1 MIKKFPIRYTS
12 RDFGSIKEDLVQ
24 YSKKYYSDTFRDF
37 SEASFG
43 SLMLDT
49 VAYVGD
55 IMSYVIDYQTNETF
69 LTTALEQTNIRKIAS
84 QLGYKFNFNNS
95 SQGRLSFYI
104 LLPSN
109 GMGTGPDLDYAP
121 VIRKGSTFKDS
132 VGSVQFILLEDVN
145 FNNANL
151 DCRVARVNNQT
162 GNPTFYALKAYGEVI
177 SGIYDSE
184 KISVSNFTKFPVF
197 KLSRT
202 NINEIISVTDSD
214 GNEYF
219 QVDYL
224 TQNIVYKKIETID
237 STTGDANTIMV
248 PYVANRRFIVE
259 SDGLNTYL
267 RFGGGRY
274 TTENLSR
281 PDLLAE
287 PSRKVLQM
295 DGASAISDR
304 YLDPYNLVNN
314 DSLGLA
320 PENTTLTVTYRY
332 NTTNNVNIQT
342 SALSSVSNLDTFFR
356 NREKLFDTGIN
367 NVISSVEVT
376 NEEPITKGYTSIST
390 DELKFNTLSSF
401 HMQNRIVTQEDY
413 EAACYNIPN
422 SFGSVKRAKA
432 LKNTKN
438 DKNNIDLYVISEDSN
453 GGLIKTNSTTKNNLK
468 KWLNKSRIMTDTIDI
483 YDAKVINI
491 GINFSILVDP
501 SAIAPTVLNNCIEQ
515 LVYFYSIKPQIGQPI
530 YITDIYRELRKIK
543 GLLDVRTVE
552 IVSLSGA
559 PYSNI
564 PYDIK
569 KYTTKDD
576 RYVYL
581 PKNAIFEI
589 KVPRQD
595 IKGYIV

>member
-12 RDFGSIKEDLVQ
+12 RDFSSIKEDLVQ
-24 YSKKYYSDTFRDF
+24 YSKKYYSETFRDF

-95 SQGRLSFYI
+95 SQGRLSFYV
-104 LLPSN
+104 LLPANSI
-109 GMGTGPDLDYAP
+109 GTGPNLDYAP
-121 VIRKGSTFKDS
+121 IIRKGSSFKDS
-132 VGSVQFILLEDVN
+132 AGSVKFILLEDVN
-145 FNNANL
+145 FNNSNL

-162 GNPTFYALKAYGEVI
+162 GNPTYYALKAYGEVI

-184 KISVSNFTKFPVF
+184 KINVPDFTKFPIF

-224 TQNIVYKKIETID
+224 SQNIVYKKIETID
-237 STTGDANTIMV
+237 AISGDANTIMV

-259 SDGLNTYL
+259 SDGLYTYL
-267 RFGGGRY
+267 RFGGGRFA
-274 TTENLSR
+274 TENLSR

-295 DGASAISDR
+295 DGASSISDR

-314 DSLGLA
+314 DNLGLA
-320 PENTTLTVTYRY
+320 PENTTLTINYRY
-332 NTTNNVNIQT
+332 NTSNSVNIQAG
-342 SALSSVSNLDTFFR
+342 ALNSVSRVDTFFR
-356 NREKLFDTGIN
+356 NRENLFDN
-367 NVISSVEVT
+367 NVDSVIASIEVI
-376 NEEPITKGYTSIST
+376 NEEPITKGYTSLSNE
-390 DELKFNTLSSF
+390 ELKFNTLSSF

-438 DKNNIDLYVISEDSN
+438 NKNNIDLYVISEDSN
-453 GGLIKTNSTTKNNLK
+453 GNLVKTNSTTKNNLK
-468 KWLNKSRIMTDTIDI
+468 KWLNKSRIMTDTVDI
-483 YDAKVINI
+483 YDAKIINI

-501 SAIAPTVLNNCIEQ
+501 GHVAPTVLNSCIEQ
-515 LVYFYSIKPQIGQPI
+515 LIYFYSVKPQIGQPI
-530 YITDIYRELRKIK
+530 YITDIYRELRKVK
-543 GLLDVRTVE
+543 GLLDVRDVE
-552 IVSLSGA
+552 IVSLSGI

-589 KVPRQD
+589 KTPRED